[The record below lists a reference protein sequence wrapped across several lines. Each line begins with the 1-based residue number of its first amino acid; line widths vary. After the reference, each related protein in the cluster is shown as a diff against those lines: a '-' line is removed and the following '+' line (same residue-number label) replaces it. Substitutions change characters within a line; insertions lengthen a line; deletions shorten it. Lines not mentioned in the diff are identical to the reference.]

1 MSLINGNKYL
11 KSGNYDLALIEYNK
25 IHSDSPLYPQAK
37 FNIERMKSLG
47 FTTEKKVEKPV
58 TKNTTQPLL
67 SIVMPV
73 FNVGPY
79 LDASIL
85 SVLSQTLEDFELI
98 IVNDASTDNGKNI
111 IEMYQNIDS
120 RIKFIN
126 LNFNTLG
133 GAGIPSNIGINA
145 AQGKYIGFVDS
156 DDWVVNDAFEKLVTE
171 AEKFNAELVIGDF
184 NTFNEDNRVVSPAY
198 DKGRWAN
205 IPLNEITSGL
215 KCADLFRMS
224 PVPWRKLYLTNF
236 MKKKK
241 IAYPEGDYFYED
253 NPLHWFVL
261 SEAERVVII
270 DKVISYHRMAR
281 EGQTMS
287 SSSYKLGAISSH
299 INTTAN
305 FLLQQKIKNQL
316 VFDEFYDYCYRT
328 GWIADNQPDIMTKNI
343 LKRRLYDIYNKTK
356 KALPPA
362 KLRDNF
368 LKRFNEYNEAYP
380 QLDLT
385 VVIPVYNCEDLIAES
400 IESVLKMTALKFD
413 ILIIDDGS
421 TDTTAEICQA
431 YADKHSNIQF
441 YKQGNKGAGRA
452 RNSIIPL
459 CTGRY
464 TFFLD
469 ADDVINAQALETSV
483 KKATAENADL
493 LFMRYRIE
501 YFEENS
507 SRGMFNA
514 DSKLWEAFPSKEDNI
529 SLKKQVAS
537 LINYPWN
544 RIIKTDLIH
553 DENIFFGPTV
563 VHNDIPYHWH
573 SIIAAKNIS
582 YTDLEVCTHRKFS
595 KRDQITNISDSRRLM
610 VFEALRYTQE
620 RIMQYPEFSNIKQQW
635 TTFSIELI
643 DWAKNR
649 IPDEH
654 QSLFLKYR
662 NEFVANLSK

>member
-1 MSLINGNKYL
+1 MSLINGNKHL
-11 KSGNYDLALIEYNK
+11 KTGNYDLALIEYNK
-25 IHSDSPLYPQAK
+25 IPSDSPLYPQAK
-37 FNIERMKSLG
+37 FNIERMKKLG
-47 FTTEKKVEKPV
+47 FATETIATKSV
-58 TKNTTQPLL
+58 TPKTTQPLL

-85 SVLSQTLEDFELI
+85 SVLSQTMEDFELI

-111 IEMYQNIDS
+111 IEMYQNIDN

-156 DDWVVNDAFEKLVTE
+156 DDWVVNDAFDKLITA

-184 NTFNEDNRVVSPAY
+184 NTFDEDKRVVSPAY

-205 IPLNEITSGL
+205 IPLNEVTSGL
-215 KCADLFRMS
+215 KCSDLFRMS
-224 PVPWRKLYLTNF
+224 PVPWRKLYLTSF
-236 MKKKK
+236 MKNKNL
-241 IAYPEGDYFYED
+241 AYPEGDYFYED

-287 SSSYKLGAISSH
+287 SSSYKLAAISSH
-299 INTTAN
+299 LNTTAN
-305 FLLQQKIKNQL
+305 FLLQKGAKTQS

-328 GWIADNQPDIMTKNI
+328 GWIADNQPELMTKNI
-343 LKRRLYDIYNKTK
+343 IKRRLFDIYNKAKT
-356 KALPPA
+356 ALPPVS
-362 KLRDNF
+362 LRPNF
-368 LKRFNEYNEAYP
+368 VKKFNEYNDAYP

-400 IESVLKMTALKFD
+400 LDSVLKISALKFD

-421 TDTTAEICQA
+421 SDGTAEICQA
-431 YADKHSNIQF
+431 YAEKYKNIQF

-452 RNSIIPL
+452 RNSVIPL

-469 ADDVINAQALETSV
+469 ADDIVNANALEASV
-483 KKATAENADL
+483 KKAIAENSDL

-501 YFEENS
+501 YFEEKS

-514 DSKLWEAFPSKEDNI
+514 DTKLWESFSNQENHI
-529 SLKKQVAS
+529 SLKSQVAA

-544 RIIKTDLIH
+544 RIIKTNLIH

-573 SIIAAKNIS
+573 SIIAAKKIS
-582 YTDLEVCTHRKFS
+582 FTDQEVCTHRKFS

-620 RIMQYPEFSNIKQQW
+620 RIMQYPEFSTIKQQW
-635 TTFSIELI
+635 AAFSSELI
-643 DWAKNR
+643 DWAKDR

-654 QSLFLKYR
+654 QGSFTQYKK
-662 NEFVANLSK
+662 EFINNLSK

>member
-11 KSGNYDLALIEYNK
+11 RNGNYDMALIEYNK
-25 IHSDSPLYPQAK
+25 IPTDNPLYPQAK
-37 FNIERMKSLG
+37 FNIDRINKLGYLTKSSVAKIAAK
-47 FTTEKKVEKPV
+47 TTS
-58 TKNTTQPLL
+58 QPLL

-85 SVLSQTLEDFELI
+85 SVLAQTMEDFELI
-98 IVNDASTDNGKNI
+98 IVNDASTDNGKSI
-111 IEMYQNIDS
+111 IEMYQHIDS

-145 AQGKYIGFVDS
+145 AQGKYLGFVDS
-156 DDWVVNDAFEKLVTE
+156 DDWVVNDAFEKLITA

-184 NTFNEDNRVVSPAY
+184 NTFEEDKRAISPAY

-205 IPLNEITSGL
+205 IPLNEVTSGL
-215 KCADLFRMS
+215 TCSDLFRMS
-224 PVPWRKLYLTNF
+224 PVPWRKLYLTSF
-236 MKKKK
+236 MKDKK
-241 IAYPEGDYFYED
+241 IRYPEGDYFYED

-287 SSSYKLGAISSH
+287 SSSYKLAAISSH

-305 FLLQQKIKNQL
+305 FLLQQTTKTQS

-328 GWIADNQPDIMTKNI
+328 GWIADNQPDLMTKNI
-343 LKRRLYDIYNKTK
+343 IKRRLFDVYSKTK
-356 KALPPA
+356 KALPPVN
-362 KLRDNF
+362 LRSNF
-368 LKRFNEYNEAYP
+368 VKRFNEYSEAYSE
-380 QLDLT
+380 LDLT

-400 IESVLKMTALKFD
+400 IDSVLKISSLKFD

-421 TDTTAEICQA
+421 NDGTAEICQA
-431 YADKHSNIQF
+431 YANKHQNIQ
-441 YKQGNKGAGRA
+441 YYRQGNKGAGRA
-452 RNSIIPL
+452 RNSVIPL
-459 CTGRY
+459 CNGRY

-469 ADDVINAQALETSV
+469 ADDVINSSALEKSV
-483 KKATAENADL
+483 KKATSEDADL
-493 LFMRYRIE
+493 LFMPYRIE
-501 YFEENS
+501 FFEESS

-514 DSKLWEAFPSKEDNI
+514 DKKLWDSFTQSCNNL
-529 SLKKQVAS
+529 SLKKQVAA

-573 SIIAAKNIS
+573 SIIAAKNICF
-582 YTDLEVCTHRKFS
+582 TDQEVCTHRKFA

-620 RIMQYPEFSNIKQQW
+620 RIMQYPEFSEIKQQW
-635 TTFSIELI
+635 EKFSTDLI
-643 DWAKNR
+643 DWAKDR
-649 IPDEH
+649 VPEEH
-654 QSLFLKYR
+654 QSSFLQYKK
-662 NEFVANLSK
+662 EFIQNLSK